1 MTSTGREHTTFV
13 RQFQQTAVSTFSGQ
27 SSYTVFYTFLSVA
40 VISFSQQTW
49 QVRRLGCKKTWG
61 HRPVSVISGTQ
72 VIMATLLLWK
82 NICAWQRIQCPTD
95 WKIQHIKGAD
105 QRGGIKGFKPPN
117 PELVQCHTIVYIY
130 IVWDHTYTMV
140 TQAATVI
147 VHFFDS
153 LCIVHI

>member
-27 SSYTVFYTFLSVA
+27 SSYTAFYTFLSVA

-72 VIMATLLLWK
+72 VK
-82 NICAWQRIQCPTD
+82 WQLSYYEKTYAHDREYSAPLIERSNTSKVQT
-95 WKIQHIKGAD
+95 KG
-105 QRGGIKGFKPPN
+105 
-117 PELVQCHTIVYIY
+117 EV
-130 IVWDHTYTMV
+130 
-140 TQAATVI
+140 
-147 VHFFDS
+147 
-153 LCIVHI
+153 